1 MATNEEQQQSQQAIQ
16 QVQMLEQSLQSYQ
29 NQRQNVQVQLI
40 EIESALTELE
50 NTTEAYNIIGN
61 IMVLSDPEKLKKDLQ
76 EKKESAEI
84 RIKSIEKQEK
94 QIKEKISTLQQDIL
108 ASMKNKSSEQ

>member
-1 MATNEEQQQSQQAIQ
+1 MATNDEQQSQQTIQ

-29 NQRQNVQVQLI
+29 NQRQNVQVQLV

-50 NTTEAYNIIGN
+50 NTEEAYNIIGN
-61 IMVLSDPEKLKKDLQ
+61 IMVLSDPEKLKKNLQ

-94 QIKEKISTLQQDIL
+94 QIKEKMNNLQQEVVQ
-108 ASMKNKSSEQ
+108 SMKNKSSEQ